1 QAGLLHPE
9 LGRAIMLAAA
19 EVAEGRL
26 MEHFPLLIWQTG
38 SGTQTNMNVNEVI
51 ARRATEILLAAA
63 TPTPTAT
70 SPPSPNGAMFV
81 HPNDHVNLGQSSN
94 DTFPSAMHV
103 AVALQVHHRLLPAL
117 LGLQGALEAKSNE
130 FGRIVKVGRTHTQ
143 DATPLTLGQE
153 FSGYA
158 TQVKYGV
165 ERIRQAMGHVYTLA
179 QGGTAVG
186 TGLNTFRGFDEAVAG
201 TIARDT
207 GLPFITAPNK
217 FEALAAHD
225 AMVHLSG
232 ALNTLAVSL
241 SKVANDIR
249 LLGSGPRCGLGE
261 LLLPANEPGSSIMP
275 GKVMGNHTAVTVAG
289 GAAGGHFELNTC
301 KPLIATAVLR
311 SAGLMGD
318 AAASFTAHLV
328 SGLRP
333 DEGRINRLLH
343 QSLMLVTALNPAIGT

>member
-1 QAGLLHPE
+1 
-9 LGRAIMLAAA
+9 
-19 EVAEGRL
+19 
-26 MEHFPLLIWQTG
+26 
-38 SGTQTNMNVNEVI
+38 
-51 ARRATEILLAAA
+51 EILLAAA

-186 TGLNTFRGFDEAVAG
+186 TG
-201 TIARDT
+201 
-207 GLPFITAPNK
+207 
-217 FEALAAHD
+217 
-225 AMVHLSG
+225 
-232 ALNTLAVSL
+232 
-241 SKVANDIR
+241 
-249 LLGSGPRCGLGE
+249 
-261 LLLPANEPGSSIMP
+261 
-275 GKVMGNHTAVTVAG
+275 
-289 GAAGGHFELNTC
+289 
-301 KPLIATAVLR
+301 
-311 SAGLMGD
+311 
-318 AAASFTAHLV
+318 
-328 SGLRP
+328 
-333 DEGRINRLLH
+333 
-343 QSLMLVTALNPAIGT
+343 

>member
-1 QAGLLHPE
+1 
-9 LGRAIMLAAA
+9 
-19 EVAEGRL
+19 
-26 MEHFPLLIWQTG
+26 
-38 SGTQTNMNVNEVI
+38 
-51 ARRATEILLAAA
+51 
-63 TPTPTAT
+63 
-70 SPPSPNGAMFV
+70 
-81 HPNDHVNLGQSSN
+81 
-94 DTFPSAMHV
+94 
-103 AVALQVHHRLLPAL
+103 
-117 LGLQGALEAKSNE
+117 
-130 FGRIVKVGRTHTQ
+130 
-143 DATPLTLGQE
+143 
-153 FSGYA
+153 
-158 TQVKYGV
+158 
-165 ERIRQAMGHVYTLA
+165 
-179 QGGTAVG
+179 
-186 TGLNTFRGFDEAVAG
+186 
-201 TIARDT
+201 
-207 GLPFITAPNK
+207 K

-275 GKVMGNHTAVTVAG
+275 GKVNPTQVEALVMVCAQVMGNHTAVTVAG

-343 QSLMLVTALNPAIGT
+343 QSLMLVTALNPAIGYDAAARVAKKAHSEGITLREAALGLGLVTGEEFDRIVRPEGMLAPYELAAGGGAGGGNTRTGHKNSSRSTSRSWGEEGAESTNGSFGS